1 LGVADDDWSAGTL
14 GVVEDVG
21 SGLFMVEE
29 GVGVDEVVG
38 VIEDEGW
45 SIIL

>member
-1 LGVADDDWSAGTL
+1 LSVADGDWSAGIL
-14 GVVEDVG
+14 GVPEDVG

-38 VIEDEGW
+38 VTDEGW
-45 SIIL
+45 STIL